1 MAANP
6 DSILDSV
13 KKVLGFEAEYTV
25 FDLDIAMFINSAI
38 GALNQMGVG
47 PATGLFVQDN
57 STLWAEITTENNLL
71 GLVQT
76 YTYIKCRLLFDPPAT
91 AIAIKAVEAQIEE
104 LGWRVNQAAET
115 INPPGSPRH
124 LHKHNPYGEEDS
136 YRELALELALDFNL
150 ER

>member
-13 KKVLGFEAEYTV
+13 KKVLGFEAEYTA
-25 FDLDIAMFINSAI
+25 FDLDITIFINSAI
-38 GALNQMGVG
+38 GALQQLGVG
-47 PATGLFVQDN
+47 PAEGLLIQDN
-57 STLWAEITTENNLL
+57 TTLWNELAGEKNLL
-71 GLVQT
+71 GLVQV
-76 YTYIKCRLLFDPPAT
+76 YIYMKCRMLFDPPQT
-91 AIAIKAVEAQIEE
+91 AIAIRAFESQIEE
-104 LGWRVNQAAET
+104 LGWRVNAAAET

-124 LHKHNPYGEEDS
+124 LHKHNPFGIEDG